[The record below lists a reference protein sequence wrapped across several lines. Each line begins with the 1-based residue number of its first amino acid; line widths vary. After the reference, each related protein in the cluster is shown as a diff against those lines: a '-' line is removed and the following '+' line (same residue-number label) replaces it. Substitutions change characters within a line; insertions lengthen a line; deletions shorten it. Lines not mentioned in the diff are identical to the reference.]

1 MFLTMIISLYTSR
14 VILQT
19 LGVDDYGIYQAV
31 GGIVGMLSFINSA
44 LATGSSRFLTYGMGE
59 GDELKLKK
67 IFSTTLT
74 AHLILAIFVAIIAET
89 AGLWFLYNKMVIP
102 ADRFDAAVFA
112 YHMSIVTAF
121 FTITQVPYGS
131 CIIAHEK
138 MTVYAYV
145 SIIEALLKLLIVYLL
160 VIGNIDK
167 LILYALLLCVVQV
180 GLILFYGFYCTHRFN
195 EVSLHLL
202 IDKSIFREVASF
214 SGWSMFSNASIAL
227 NNQGI
232 LLLLNMF
239 FAPAV
244 VTARSISL
252 QINGMANQFVNNF
265 QTAANPQIVKLFAAG
280 DYEGSKQLLL
290 QTTKVSFYLMFLLA
304 LPICLTAEW
313 LLKLWLGV
321 VPEYSVIFLQLVV
334 IQSMFHV
341 FDTSFYRALYAK
353 GRIKENALISPTL
366 GFIKF
371 PIIYLL
377 FRYGYSPVVLSWA
390 SIITNALLGL
400 IIKPYLVVKIVGYR
414 WSDIISVFKPCFY
427 VTLVSLPIPILTVL
441 LMNNYCSSVFFS
453 FIVVFFVAI
462 ISIATATWFIGLN
475 DGMKKMVI
483 RFVASKIIKK

>member
-1 MFLTMIISLYTSR
+1 M
-14 VILQT
+14 
-19 LGVDDYGIYQAV
+19 
-31 GGIVGMLSFINSA
+31 
-44 LATGSSRFLTYGMGE
+44 
-59 GDELKLKK
+59 
-67 IFSTTLT
+67 
-74 AHLILAIFVAIIAET
+74 
-89 AGLWFLYNKMVIP
+89 
-102 ADRFDAAVFA
+102 
-112 YHMSIVTAF
+112 
-121 FTITQVPYGS
+121 
-131 CIIAHEK
+131 
-138 MTVYAYV
+138 
-145 SIIEALLKLLIVYLL
+145 
-160 VIGNIDK
+160 
-167 LILYALLLCVVQV
+167 
-180 GLILFYGFYCTHRFN
+180 
-195 EVSLHLL
+195 
-202 IDKSIFREVASF
+202 
-214 SGWSMFSNASIAL
+214 
-227 NNQGI
+227 
-232 LLLLNMF
+232 
-239 FAPAV
+239 
-244 VTARSISL
+244 
-252 QINGMANQFVNNF
+252 
-265 QTAANPQIVKLFAAG
+265 KLFAAG

-321 VPEYSVIFLQLVV
+321 VPEDSVIFLQLVV